1 MGSRRIWVG
10 AATAALLLT
19 VSACSGTSAESGTE
33 DGKNGS
39 PLHSEQ
45 PHLPDPAASFKD
57 AKALAAVLLRGED
70 LPAGWTEDAEGDN
83 GGITAQPATCE
94 GPCEGLTFEGVG
106 NYTDGSGALVGTSV
120 KAYGSKDAA
129 VTGYTRQTKLADD
142 ARREGGPPVGNA
154 YTYVKS
160 GEDDSNALRVLHFRV
175 GTTVV
180 AISQEY
186 RSKDAAGLEHFA
198 EDQAKRVE
206 TALTGAQ

>member
-10 AATAALLLT
+10 TATAALLLAM
-19 VSACSGTSAESGTE
+19 SACSGTSDEPGAE
-33 DGKNGS
+33 DGKGGS
-39 PLHSEQ
+39 QLQSEQ
-45 PHLPDPAASFKD
+45 PHLPDPATSFKD

-70 LPAGWTEDAEGDN
+70 LPTGWTEDAEGDN
-83 GGITAQPATCE
+83 GGITAQPASCE

-106 NYTDGSGALVGTSV
+106 NYTDSSGALVGTSV

-129 VTGYTRQTKLADD
+129 VTGYTRQTELADD
-142 ARREGGPPVGNA
+142 ARREDGPPVGNA
-154 YTYVKS
+154 YTYVKA
-160 GEDDSNALRVLHFRV
+160 GEDDTNALRVIHFRV

-186 RSKDAAGLEHFA
+186 RSEDAEGLQHFA

-206 TALTGAQ
+206 KALAGGQ